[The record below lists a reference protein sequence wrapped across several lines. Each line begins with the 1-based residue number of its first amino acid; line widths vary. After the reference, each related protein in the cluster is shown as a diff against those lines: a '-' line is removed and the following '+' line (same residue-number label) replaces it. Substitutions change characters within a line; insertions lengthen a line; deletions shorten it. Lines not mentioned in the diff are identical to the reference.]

1 MRDLDHIQPMTRT
14 QMRQIDSLAMTRFG
28 IPGIVLMENAG
39 LRAADF
45 IEQKFK
51 AFEKPWAVTILT
63 GKGHNGGDGC
73 VIARHLHNRGVNVAL
88 FEAHH
93 VEHEDMRDE
102 AAVNRTIAHLLPFRF
117 MGIGDP
123 NWTDALETV
132 LHDSQ
137 IVIDALLGTGS
148 HGAPRDPY
156 DRIIELVNSGGNTV
170 VSVDLPSGLDME
182 SGHTPGNCIKASHTI
197 SFAAPKVGFY
207 NNQGPAVCGEIHVMD
222 ISVPEPVYDEVRQG
236 S

>member
-1 MRDLDHIQPMTRT
+1 
-14 QMRQIDSLAMTRFG
+14 MRQIDSLAMTRYG
-28 IPGIVLMENAG
+28 IPGNVLMENAG

-45 IEQKFK
+45 IDQKLE
-51 AFEKPWAVTILT
+51 AFEKPWTVTILT

-73 VIARHLHNRGVNVAL
+73 VIARHLHNHGVNVVL

-93 VEHEDMRDE
+93 VESEDLRDE
-102 AAVNRTIAHLLPFRF
+102 AATNRAIARLMPFKI
-117 MGIGDP
+117 MGIGDADWR
-123 NWTDALETV
+123 NALETV

-137 IVIDALLGTGS
+137 VIIDALLGTGS
-148 HGAPRDPY
+148 RGAPRSPY
-156 DRIIELVNSGGNTV
+156 DKIIELVNNSGDTV
-170 VSVDLPSGLDME
+170 VSVDLPSGLDIE

-207 NNQGPAVCGEIHVMD
+207 KNRGPAVCGEIHVMD
-222 ISVPEPVYDEVRQG
+222 ISVPEPVYDEVKQG